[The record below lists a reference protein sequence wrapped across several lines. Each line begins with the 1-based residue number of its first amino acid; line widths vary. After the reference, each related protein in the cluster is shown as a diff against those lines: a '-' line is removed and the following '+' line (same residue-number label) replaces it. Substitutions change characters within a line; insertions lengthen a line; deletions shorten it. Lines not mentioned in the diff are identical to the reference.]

1 MTRFV
6 RSIVALAFAATAISG
21 CGNGGSGK
29 GSSTTPPT
37 PAAKTEDMLGTCFG
51 TRYRADPNTK
61 ATDPV
66 PCTDLSPLSLT
77 TKPVPI

>member
-6 RSIVALAFAATAISG
+6 RSIAALAFAATAISG
-21 CGNGGSGK
+21 CGNGSG
-29 GSSTTPPT
+29 GNSSTPPVAPVT
-37 PAAKTEDMLGTCFG
+37 KTEDMLGACFG

-66 PCTDLSPLSLT
+66 PCADLSPLSLT

>member
-1 MTRFV
+1 MTRLV
-6 RSIVALAFAATAISG
+6 RSIAVLAIAAVAVSG
-21 CGNGGSGK
+21 CGNGGSNG
-29 GSSTTPPT
+29 GSTTPPVT
-37 PAAKTEDMLGTCFG
+37 PVTKTEDMLGTCFG

-66 PCTDLSPLSLT
+66 PCSDLSPLSLT

>member
-6 RSIVALAFAATAISG
+6 RPIVALAVAAVALAG
-21 CGNGGSGK
+21 CGNNGGNSG
-29 GSSTTPPT
+29 STTPVT
-37 PAAKTEDMLGTCFG
+37 PVTKTEDMLGTCFG

-66 PCTDLSPLSLT
+66 PCSDLSPLSLT